1 MEYPSEELEE
11 YLKQLDLYLANLEKL
26 GALLLCLGYSLYI
39 KSAQVDILEIINE
52 DFEPPES
59 PRQILVNGQQHILLG
74 YIVLYVV
81 AVKRLN
87 EKILINSFA
96 EEPVSLIPYK
106 HVIESY
112 LISVFANYQ
121 RLRAFQELTG
131 EEVIV

>member
-1 MEYPSEELEE
+1 MEYNSEELEE
-11 YLKQLDLYLANLEKL
+11 YLEQLDLYLANLEKL
-26 GALLLCLGYSLYI
+26 GALFLCFGYSLYI
-39 KSAQVDILEIINE
+39 KSAQIDILEITNE

-59 PRQILVNGQQHILLG
+59 PRQILVDGQQHILLG
-74 YIVLYVV
+74 YVILYVV

-87 EKILINSFA
+87 EKILLNSFS
-96 EEPVSLIPYK
+96 EEPVRLTPYK